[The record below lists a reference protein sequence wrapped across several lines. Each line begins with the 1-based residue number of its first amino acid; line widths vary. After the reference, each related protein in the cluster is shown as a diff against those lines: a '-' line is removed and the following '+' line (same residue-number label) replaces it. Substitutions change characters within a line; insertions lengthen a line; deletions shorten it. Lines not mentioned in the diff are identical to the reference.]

1 MNTIRV
7 GPAILEI
14 VESEMD
20 EFGRFDEDKEKIFV
34 RRGLTPYVR
43 ARTVLHEVL
52 HAIWLEYDL
61 PKEGEE
67 SCVRRLESGIVA
79 FVLDNPEYTKKII
92 SELIKGNTG
101 GKKGGSAV
109 TRR

>member
-1 MNTIRV
+1 MSTIRV
-7 GPAILEI
+7 GPAILDV

-20 EFGRFDEDKEKIFV
+20 EFGRFDEEKEKIFV
-34 RRGLTPYVR
+34 RRGLSSYVR

-67 SCVRRLESGIVA
+67 SCVRRLESGLVA
-79 FVLDNPEYTKKII
+79 FILDNPEFSKKLFTEIA
-92 SELIKGNTG
+92 KG
-101 GKKGGSAV
+101 S
-109 TRR
+109 R